1 MTAGVE
7 HDTGLLDSTA
17 ADAVAAL
24 CRRALGP
31 DCPEPADL
39 TASLF
44 GARPVLVRGD
54 PAAGVV
60 ATAVRSGH
68 GYLRLLAVHPD
79 RQQEGLGHAL
89 LAAAEADVARQCGP
103 DAVMTVGAD
112 APDYLFPGVPSHL
125 TPMFCL
131 LEARGYE
138 RGEANLNM
146 TVDLAALPP
155 DPGGPV
161 LAGAADATEVD
172 DWMGR
177 HWPGWADE
185 VRAALGKDR
194 LLLARDEEGIA
205 GFCAWDVNRAGWLG
219 PVAVRPTAIGRRVG
233 VPLLLGALHRMRR
246 DGRRAAEIA
255 WISPVRFY
263 ARNVG
268 ARMGT
273 VHIVCRKRVGPPV
286 APGTGR

>member
-1 MTAGVE
+1 MTSEAG
-7 HDTGLLDSTA
+7 HDTRLLDSTA
-17 ADAVAAL
+17 AAAVATL

-44 GARPVLVRGD
+44 GPRPVLVRGD
-54 PAAGVV
+54 PATGVV
-60 ATAVRSGH
+60 ATAVRAGH
-68 GYLRLLAVHPD
+68 GHLRLLAVHPD
-79 RQQEGLGHAL
+79 HRRRGVGHAL

-103 DAVMTVGAD
+103 DAVLTVGAD

-125 TPMFCL
+125 TEMFCL
-131 LEARGYE
+131 LEARGYD

-146 TVDLAALPP
+146 TVDLSGLPP
-155 DPGGPV
+155 DPGGPA
-161 LAGAADATEVD
+161 LAGPADAAEVA

-177 HWPGWADE
+177 HWPNWADE
-185 VRAALGKDR
+185 VLAALGKQR
-194 LLLARDEEGIA
+194 LLLARDEDGMA
-205 GFCAWDVNRAGWLG
+205 GFCAWDVNRSGWLG
-219 PVAVRPTAIGRRVG
+219 PVAVRPSALGRRIG

-246 DGRRAAEIA
+246 EGRTSAEIA

-273 VHIVCRKRVGPPV
+273 VHIVCRKRVGPP
-286 APGTGR
+286 APAGGPR